1 MVKYENDYQK
11 GNEKDGNYENDDEY
25 EENDVWLRCQLGA
38 RGCLQL
44 AGWLVGWFGWLLKQS
59 TKSEN

>member
-25 EENDVWLRCQLGA
+25 EENDVWLRC
-38 RGCLQL
+38 
-44 AGWLVGWFGWLLKQS
+44 
-59 TKSEN
+59 